1 MRPVKLRMSG
11 FGAFR
16 EDTEVDFEDV
26 ELAALVGPTGSGKST
41 IIDGITFAL
50 FGTVARYDDA
60 RAVAPVISQ
69 LASEARVSLDF
80 EAGGEPYT
88 AVRVVRRTPNGATTK
103 EARLERGEDVL
114 AGRASEM
121 APKVEGLLGL
131 DFDRFTKTVVLP
143 QGRFAQFLHDKASER
158 QELLRHLLDL
168 TVYSRMGGEAR
179 QRAATATAQIAAL
192 EPELETDAPTRERIA
207 ELAATAAAA
216 RQAQTQLAALERELA
231 EAVSELSASEAE
243 AKAVESLLEAA
254 SAANVP
260 DAVRRLASRIR
271 QAHQA
276 LEEAEEEHSQR
287 QVAALEARRL
297 ADEGPIAEV
306 CQGLLED
313 RERLVKLAEALE
325 GLQVEEEEAKRD
337 EAEAGVADE
346 RAAEK
351 LDEASEVWERV
362 TAIKNAEVL
371 IAQLKEGEP
380 CPVCHQTV
388 VAVPDHD
395 TDVELERARAARNH
409 AATAREATALAL
421 SRATAASI
429 EASTRREQRIGEHAD
444 LEARLAGAPDEA
456 TLRAD
461 IDRAKDLAE
470 ARSMAEEAEAEALR
484 RREHARGESVALED
498 DERRARREFGR
509 VRDKMTSLEPPDPEG
524 ELLQDWETLETWAT
538 VQRTDLA
545 DRKES
550 AQNQQRDAETRCR
563 DISEQARHLCAP
575 YFEPGDDPGTFAV
588 EMAKAAWTAEN
599 SHEQAVAAREARI
612 KLEDRIEGLRHDEA
626 VASRLGRLLRADGF
640 ERWLLEEAVADLV
653 ERANERLLQLSN
665 QQYSFVAEGTSFE
678 IRDHHN
684 ADEVRGA
691 KTLSGGET
699 FLASLALALALSDSQ
714 AEMAAEDSPGLES
727 LFLDE
732 GFGTLDPETLDV
744 VAAAIEELGA
754 AGRMVCVVTH
764 IRELA
769 ERMPVRFEVSK
780 GPVTSSVERVEA

>member
-1 MRPVKLRMSG
+1 MRPVKLRMKG

-50 FGTVARYDDA
+50 FGTIARYDDA

-80 EAGGEPYT
+80 EIGGERYA

-103 EARLERGEDVL
+103 EARLERGDDVL

-143 QGRFAQFLHDKASER
+143 QGRFAQFLHDKASDR

-168 TVYSRMGGEAR
+168 TVYTRMGGEAR

-192 EPELETDAPTRERIA
+192 EPELETDAPTPERIA

-216 RQAQTQLAALERELA
+216 RQAQTQLVALERELA
-231 EAVSELSASEAE
+231 EAVSELSAAEAE

-260 DAVRRLASRIR
+260 DAVRQLAGRIR

-276 LEEAEEEHSQR
+276 LDEAEEEHSR
-287 QVAALEARRL
+287 KQVEALKARRL

-306 CQGLLED
+306 CQGLLEG
-313 RERLVKLAEALE
+313 RGRLVKLAEALE
-325 GLQVEEEEAKRD
+325 GLQVAEKEAKRD

-395 TDVELERARAARNH
+395 TDVELERARTARDQAAK
-409 AATAREATALAL
+409 TREATALA
-421 SRATAASI
+421 RRDATGALI
-429 EASTRREQRIGEHAD
+429 EAATRREQHIRQHAD

-470 ARSMAEEAEAEALR
+470 ARFTAEEAEAEALHR
-484 RREHARGESVALED
+484 RDHARRESKALED

-509 VRDKMTSLEPPDPEG
+509 VRDRLASLEPPDLED
-524 ELLQDWETLETWAT
+524 ELLYDWETFETWAT
-538 VQRTDLA
+538 AQRTDLA
-545 DRKES
+545 KKKKS
-550 AQNQQRDAETRCR
+550 AQNRQRDAETRCR
-563 DISEQARHLCAP
+563 DISEQARRLCAP
-575 YFEPGDDPGTFAV
+575 YFAPGDDPDRFSV
-588 EMAKAAWTAEN
+588 QMAEVAREAEIA
-599 SHEQAVAAREARI
+599 HAGAVAAREART
-612 KLEDRIEGLRHDEA
+612 KLEERIKGLRRDEA
-626 VASRLGRLLRADGF
+626 VASQLGRLLRADGF

-653 ERANERLLQLSN
+653 ERANDRLLQLSN
-665 QQYSFVAEGTSFE
+665 QQYSFVAEGTSFD

-714 AEMAAEDSPGLES
+714 AEMATEDSPVLGS

-732 GFGTLDPETLDV
+732 GFGTLDPDALAV
-744 VAAAIEELGA
+744 VAAALHELGA
-754 AGRMVCVVTH
+754 AGRMVCIVTH

-769 ERMPVRFEVSK
+769 EEMPVRFEVSK
-780 GPVTSSVERVEA
+780 GPATSAVERMEV